1 MEKYQLNKIINE
13 IIPFTTLKSSSLT
26 LTTQNQAYK
35 CPSSELSDRQVLV
48 IYNASDSDIYIGG
61 SDVSTSNGLTLASE
75 KYIVIGA
82 ESGVYAVC
90 GSASKSIRLLEAK

>member
-13 IIPFTTLKSSSLT
+13 IIPFTTLQSSPLT
-26 LTTQNQAYK
+26 LTTQNTAYK
-35 CPSSELSDRQVLV
+35 CPSSEMENRQVLV
-48 IYNASDSDIYIGG
+48 IYNSSDSDIYIGG
-61 SDVSTSNGLTLASE
+61 SDVSTINGLPLASG
-75 KYIVIGA
+75 KYLVIGA